1 MGPGRRSH
9 LPLQR
14 IAFDAMAVGLV
25 VAMVIAR
32 MRSASGPSRV
42 DAFDT
47 AGPEPVEEQS
57 PWRELRG
64 RLLKLP
70 RKERGV
76 RAVVVAF
83 ALVIASA
90 AGIIASGKVLPHA
103 KFLAP
108 TVQGAELVTSSTA
121 ALVASTACA
130 VIAWTLVISG
140 LFLTRWQVRL
150 GGLALLAAGAFA
162 EWHEMG
168 RDLSLFSGVHGLI
181 AISGILSLGLLTVAA
196 DVRAARGKRFL
207 DFRSRWLAP
216 ITALLIGMLVVL
228 AYWGQAARLGGINSA
243 VEHTVMLV
251 ELVNIAAILIVPML
265 LIAGADV
272 VDLGGELASGIA
284 WSLRQR
290 RRAVTMTGVIAAGV
304 LTAILLYAGSRVLF
318 PALAAAP
325 VLGIIT
331 VTAARARPFPRWKKP
346 LPVLAL
352 AGLLFWLLFAGQ
364 VALGVVKPPRP
375 VESVSLSLVVLDPGP
390 PVFNFRAPEACARGA
405 RRLPGSP
412 GVAGA
417 VVANCRGLPYFYF
430 EIWTSPG
437 RQKDPCVLPRMVLH
451 RENFARVSYAS
462 ASDDGT
468 WRACAIDD
476 TGDRQHGTAWTRPGA
491 GRTWMAIA
499 LTDDQPGAY
508 ELQVP
513 LLRQMR
519 DSLRQSAT
527 TAAPLPVPPRP
538 VGGARADATILRN
551 GDAAWLAVAVAA
563 ALILT
568 LRKRREKSQA
578 DAALLYLTCV
588 GAWIGLTGVIASAV
602 GTKLQEF
609 QAFNMAVGG
618 LAALAAIGTLGYLV
632 ARAGINRRS
641 PKGQAARNRLPH
653 KLGGLL
659 VLDLSLLVI
668 WAAAHLYETASRG
681 GSSGPVLLGLV
692 LLLALLWELASS
704 GTMLNPSMP
713 DSDVPDPPMPHRA
726 RVVAYVGFL
735 TLTAAAVLQLATLH
749 SVSTGTPAGSFESE
763 TTAVAGIVEFGVPF
777 AITAFLVTWFSAPA
791 DNKRTAP
798 QNHAER
804 S

>member
-1 MGPGRRSH
+1 MGPSRRSH
-9 LPLQR
+9 KPLRR
-14 IAFDAMAVGLV
+14 IAFNAVAVGLV

-57 PWRELRG
+57 PWCELRG
-64 RLLKLP
+64 RMLKLH

-83 ALVIASA
+83 ALTIAGA

-103 KFLAP
+103 QFLAP

-121 ALVASTACA
+121 ALVASMACA

-168 RDLSLFSGVHGLI
+168 RDLSLFSGVLGLV
-181 AISGILSLGLLTVAA
+181 AISGILALGLLTVAA
-196 DVRAARGKRFL
+196 DVRAAKGKRSL

-216 ITALLIGMLVVL
+216 VTAVIIGLLVVL
-228 AYWGQAARLGGINSA
+228 AYLGQAARVGGTSSA
-243 VEHTVMLV
+243 VEHTVMVV

-272 VDLGGELASGIA
+272 VDLGGDLANGIV

-290 RRAVTMTGVIAAGV
+290 RRVLTMTGVIAVGV
-304 LTAILLYAGSRVLF
+304 LTAILLYGGSPVLF

-325 VLGIIT
+325 VLAIIT

-375 VESVSLSLVVLDPGP
+375 VESVTLSLPVLDPGP
-390 PVFNFRAPEACARGA
+390 PVFNFRAPNACARGA
-405 RRLPGSP
+405 RLLLGSP

-437 RQKDPCVLPRMVLH
+437 VQNGPCTLPRMTLH
-451 RENFARVSYAS
+451 RENIARVSYTP
-462 ASDDGT
+462 ASDEGI
-468 WRACAIDD
+468 WHACAIDD
-476 TGDRQHGTAWTRPGA
+476 TGDHQHGIAWTRSQA

-519 DSLRQSAT
+519 DSLRQSGT
-527 TAAPLPVPPRP
+527 TPAPLPVPPRR

-568 LRKRREKSQA
+568 LRKRRENSQA
-578 DAALLYLTCV
+578 GAALLYLTCA
-588 GAWIGLTGVIASAV
+588 GAWISLTGLIASAA
-602 GTKLQEF
+602 GTKLQEL

-618 LAALAAIGTLGYLV
+618 LTALAAIGTLGYLV
-632 ARAGINRRS
+632 ARTGISRRS
-641 PKGQAARNRLPH
+641 PETLPGRYRLPH

-681 GSSGPVLLGLV
+681 GSSGPVLLGVV

-704 GTMLNPSMP
+704 GTMLNPGMP
-713 DSDVPDPPMPHRA
+713 DSDVPDPPIPHRA

-735 TLTAAAVLQLATLH
+735 TLTAAAVLELATLH
-749 SVSTGTPAGSFESE
+749 SVSTGAPAGSFESE
-763 TTAVAGIVEFGVPF
+763 TTAAAGIVEFGVPF
-777 AITAFLVTWFSAPA
+777 AITAFLVRWFSAPA

-798 QNHAER
+798 RNHAER

>member
-1 MGPGRRSH
+1 M
-9 LPLQR
+9 PLRR
-14 IAFDAMAVGLV
+14 IAFDAMAASLV

-47 AGPEPVEEQS
+47 PGPEPVEEQQS

-70 RKERGV
+70 RKEPGV

-83 ALVIASA
+83 AFVIASA

-103 KFLAP
+103 QFLAP

-140 LFLTRWQVRL
+140 LFLARWQARL

-196 DVRAARGKRFL
+196 DVRAARGKRSL

-216 ITALLIGMLVVL
+216 ITALMIGMLVVL
-228 AYWGQAARLGGINSA
+228 AYWGQAARLGGISSA
-243 VEHTVMLV
+243 VEHTVMVV

-272 VDLGGELASGIA
+272 VDLGGELASGVA

-290 RRAVTMTGVIAAGV
+290 RRAVTMTGVIAVGV
-304 LTAILLYAGSRVLF
+304 LTAILLYAGSRVLL

-375 VESVSLSLVVLDPGP
+375 VESVSLSLPVLDPGP

-405 RRLPGSP
+405 RRLLGAP

-437 RQKDPCVLPRMVLH
+437 VQKDPCVLPRLALH
-451 RENFARVSYAS
+451 RENFARVSYTP

-468 WRACAIDD
+468 WHACAIDD
-476 TGDRQHGTAWTRPGA
+476 TGDHQRGVAWTRSQA

-527 TAAPLPVPPRP
+527 TPAPLPVPPRP
-538 VGGARADATILRN
+538 VGGARAEATILRN

-568 LRKRREKSQA
+568 LRKPREKSQA
-578 DAALLYLTCV
+578 TTALLYLTCA
-588 GAWIGLTGVIASAV
+588 GAWISLTGLIASAA
-602 GTKLQEF
+602 GTKLQEL

-632 ARAGINRRS
+632 AGTGINRRS
-641 PKGQAARNRLPH
+641 PEAQAARRRLPH

-668 WAAAHLYETASRG
+668 WAAAHLYEQPAAKAVRD
-681 GSSGPVLLGLV
+681 PFC
-692 LLLALLWELASS
+692 LASS
-704 GTMLNPSMP
+704 CSWHCCGNW
-713 DSDVPDPPMPHRA
+713 PPLEPCSIQAGHA
-726 RVVAYVGFL
+726 RRCRIAHG
-735 TLTAAAVLQLATLH
+735 
-749 SVSTGTPAGSFESE
+749 
-763 TTAVAGIVEFGVPF
+763 
-777 AITAFLVTWFSAPA
+777 
-791 DNKRTAP
+791 
-798 QNHAER
+798 
-804 S
+804 